1 MTHNWNK
8 DGSEL
13 GESDWAWGGH
23 DPDVDEDVRQVEDD
37 QSSEEAEAMPR
48 AAQINWNQSLKSLNG
63 LKRLYI
69 HLQFDGVCLSIEIV
83 QWLENDE
90 LKLQWKL
97 SFQHKPREI
106 IELKTFTHG

>member
-1 MTHNWNK
+1 MTNNWNK

-23 DPDVDEDVRQVEDD
+23 DPDVDEDIGQVEDD

-48 AAQINWNQSLKSLNG
+48 AAQINWNQSFKSLNCS
-63 LKRLYI
+63 KRLYI
-69 HLQFDGVCLSIEIV
+69 HLPIRRRLSFNWKKFEIV

-90 LKLQWKL
+90 LKL
-97 SFQHKPREI
+97 
-106 IELKTFTHG
+106 